1 MKRLS
6 ILFLV
11 YAFLVIFPPSAW
23 TQGDVRSATGMPIP
37 IGAAVIW
44 GQIELRGLKPTDNR
58 PVISVTL
65 LVNGSPIGTAQA
77 NDKGYYYFLQRV
89 RDGASLLVSV
99 GGMEV
104 GRQLISAAGGD
115 RYDMAI
121 NWTGNVRPTK
131 QPGVVSAQDLYAERS
146 DSHKILFDRAS
157 AAAKAKNLD
166 EAAKLY
172 SDIVAADPKD
182 FVAWTELGTIRF
194 SQGKTQDAESAY
206 VRALERKPDFMVA
219 LMNLGKL
226 QLSAK
231 EFDKAVVTFTNAA
244 NADRNSAEAFHYL
257 GESYLQI
264 KQGSKAVVAMNE
276 AIRLAPIEKADL
288 HVRLATLY
296 NAAGLKGQAANEYKL
311 FLAKKPDHPEKEKL
325 EKYIQD
331 NGK

>member
-1 MKRLS
+1 
-6 ILFLV
+6 
-11 YAFLVIFPPSAW
+11 
-23 TQGDVRSATGMPIP
+23 
-37 IGAAVIW
+37 
-44 GQIELRGLKPTDNR
+44 
-58 PVISVTL
+58 
-65 LVNGSPIGTAQA
+65 
-77 NDKGYYYFLQRV
+77 
-89 RDGASLLVSV
+89 
-99 GGMEV
+99 
-104 GRQLISAAGGD
+104 
-115 RYDMAI
+115 
-121 NWTGNVRPTK
+121 
-131 QPGVVSAQDLYAERS
+131 
-146 DSHKILFDRAS
+146 
-157 AAAKAKNLD
+157 
-166 EAAKLY
+166 
-172 SDIVAADPKD
+172 
-182 FVAWTELGTIRF
+182 
-194 SQGKTQDAESAY
+194 
-206 VRALERKPDFMVA
+206 MVA

-257 GESYLQI
+257 GESYLQV